1 MITFVILFGAVAGL
15 GVFLLVTLVDQR
27 PVSGP
32 AALARLDLDR
42 QRFRRDSVLTVDDR
56 FTGESLR
63 LRRVGAQVREVMEAR
78 GIRLPPSVRADL
90 AMTGRSVEN
99 HIATSLVCGVI
110 GIAVPVALGIVL
122 VALGSAA
129 VGLVPLWGALLLG
142 VLGSLLPT
150 LQLRGTAADRRRD
163 FRHVISSFL
172 DLVAMNLSGGRG
184 VPEALDTAAGIS
196 HGWGMLLIRDT
207 LRTARLQ
214 GVTPWA
220 ALGQL
225 GNELQIDELR
235 DLSAALGLVAEDGA
249 KVRDSLYARADSM
262 RQRELAEAEGRA
274 QARSQSML
282 VAQLLLCVGFLTFLT
297 DPAIARVLSGGP

>member
-1 MITFVILFGAVAGL
+1 MITVVILFGALAGA
-15 GVFLLVTLVDQR
+15 GIFLLVTLLDQR

-32 AALARLDLDR
+32 SALARLDLDR

-56 FTGESLR
+56 FVGESLR
-63 LRRVGAQVREVMEAR
+63 LRRVGAQLREVMEAR
-78 GIRLPPSVRADL
+78 GIGLPTSVRADL
-90 AMTGRSVEN
+90 AMTARSVEG

-110 GIAVPVALGIVL
+110 GVAIPVAFGIVL
-122 VALGSAA
+122 VALGITA

-142 VLGSLLPT
+142 GLGAVLPT

-184 VPEALDTAAGIS
+184 VPEALDTASGIS
-196 HGWGMLLIRDT
+196 QGWGMRLIRDT

-214 GVTPWA
+214 GVTPWS
-220 ALGQL
+220 ALGRM
-225 GNELQIDELR
+225 GDELQIDELR
-235 DLSAALGLVAEDGA
+235 DLAAALGLVAEDGA

-282 VAQLLLCVGFLTFLT
+282 VAQLLLCVGFLIFLT
-297 DPAIARVLSGGP
+297 YPAIARVLSSGL